1 MLKYVAK
8 RLLIS
13 VVTILIILALLF
25 FMLRCMPG
33 SPFNDEKITQ
43 VQRAALDAKYGFDQP
58 VIVQFFNYLK
68 AMLSGDFGVSYVI
81 QKNMPIAELL
91 KARVP
96 VSLRI
101 GLQAVTL
108 GALIGL
114 VMGIVAALKRNS
126 PLDTLSTVVSVIGVS
141 FPSYVFAMAMSYF
154 IGYKLKWLPLL
165 YDTAA
170 PFRSTIMPTISLCM
184 FSLATV
190 ARFAR
195 TEMVEVM
202 GSDYMLLADSK
213 GIPAFRLLGVH
224 GLRNALIPIVT
235 VLGPLTVEL
244 MTGSLVVEHIFAI
257 PGMGSLLVSAI
268 QFNDYNVVLAVV
280 FLYSVMFIAVILER
294 PALLHDAG
302 DGYLPAGPGLGAGDD
317 FPGGGVH
324 QLGVHDGGVHRG
336 GHPGDHRF
344 CVPPA
349 VFLPGADRRGAADQ
363 KLCRFGGSKKADLR
377 TAGLLFYMAA
387 ARKILVSAVDD
398 PPLGVVKSR

>member
-58 VIVQFFNYLK
+58 VLVQFFNYLK

-141 FPSYVFAMAMSYF
+141 FPSYVFAMAMSY
-154 IGYKLKWLPLL
+154 KLKWLPLL

-213 GIPAFRLLGVH
+213 GISAFRLLGVH

-280 FLYSVMFIAVILER
+280 FLYSVMFIAVIL
-294 PALLHDAG
+294 
-302 DGYLPAGPGLGAGDD
+302 
-317 FPGGGVH
+317 
-324 QLGVHDGGVHRG
+324 
-336 GHPGDHRF
+336 
-344 CVPPA
+344 
-349 VFLPGADRRGAADQ
+349 
-363 KLCRFGGSKKADLR
+363 
-377 TAGLLFYMAA
+377 
-387 ARKILVSAVDD
+387 AVDILYGVID
-398 PPLGVVKSR
+398 PRIRLAKEEG

>member
-1 MLKYVAK
+1 MLKYVA
-8 RLLIS
+8 
-13 VVTILIILALLF
+13 ILIILALLF

-58 VIVQFFNYLK
+58 VLVQFFNYLK

-81 QKNMPIAELL
+81 QKNMP

-213 GIPAFRLLGVH
+213 GISAFRLLGVH

-280 FLYSVMFIAVILER
+280 FLYSVMFIAVIL
-294 PALLHDAG
+294 
-302 DGYLPAGPGLGAGDD
+302 
-317 FPGGGVH
+317 
-324 QLGVHDGGVHRG
+324 
-336 GHPGDHRF
+336 
-344 CVPPA
+344 
-349 VFLPGADRRGAADQ
+349 
-363 KLCRFGGSKKADLR
+363 
-377 TAGLLFYMAA
+377 
-387 ARKILVSAVDD
+387 AVDILYGVID
-398 PPLGVVKSR
+398 PRIRLAKEEG